1 VGIGKAHN
9 RKELRVAVADAAQY
23 DLKIIVEKGI
33 ARVREMECSVLGNDE
48 PIASVVGEVISSN
61 EFYDYDAK
69 YIDGKSRSVIPAEL
83 PRRAV
88 KNIRTMALAAFR
100 ALDCAG
106 MARVDFFVQRN
117 GAKIYLIVIN
127 TIPGFTSISMYPK
140 LWEASGLSYY
150 ALLDKLIALAIE
162 RHDLRRRLKTRYRP
176 ANEWYKG

>member
-1 VGIGKAHN
+1 MDKVIQKQILRDAGIPVAPLLSFTAREYERAGGAYLSAIERKLGYPCFVKPANTGSSVGIGKAHN
-9 RKELRVAVADAAQY
+9 RKELRAAVADAAQY

-117 GAKIYLIVIN
+117 GAKI
-127 TIPGFTSISMYPK
+127 
-140 LWEASGLSYY
+140 
-150 ALLDKLIALAIE
+150 
-162 RHDLRRRLKTRYRP
+162 
-176 ANEWYKG
+176 